1 MRGEVMRGTREGA
14 RGPLGRAWRVLLT
27 ALLAAVLV
35 AAVGCGGDDD
45 DGGGSTSGGG
55 GGEQQSGP
63 INIGAVGPLSGL
75 YSIVGESQEAGIRL
89 AMEDIGDRIGDREIV
104 LHSED
109 DRVEVQT
116 GVNAFTSLV
125 SNEDIVAVFG
135 STVTSITEAMA
146 QQIGAMEQPIP
157 QVGVLGADS
166 VVYPDG
172 PGTDPRPWMF
182 AVLTS
187 TDAEIQKL
195 IEYATTEVDDP
206 RIGIIKDNTEYGE
219 GIGRRAEQLLG
230 EAGTEAVSVQTLQQ
244 NAPDPG
250 PQVSRLVSAGANVI
264 IIGTS
269 QEDAARIARAREAQ
283 GSDAQLLCMTVCAN
297 FPDYREL
304 GGRAVNGTIG
314 VMLGVTANPTP
325 EVRAFAERYQRLTGN
340 DAFPPPDYAMETY
353 DAARILFQVYEEV
366 GTEPADVIAAM
377 ERVTDFQGITGTLSF
392 SDSQRNALSSTDDY
406 ALVEINVDGVSPLA
420 GQ

>member
-1 MRGEVMRGTREGA
+1 MRGTTQGA
-14 RGPLGRAWRVLLT
+14 RRRSQRAWRVLLT
-27 ALLAAVLV
+27 ALLALALV
-35 AAVGCGGDDD
+35 VAVGCGSDEKD
-45 DGGGSTSGGG
+45 DGGSGGG
-55 GGEQQSGP
+55 GEEQTGP

-109 DRVEVQT
+109 DRVEVQA

-125 SNEDIVAVFG
+125 SNESIVAVFG

-172 PGTDPRPWMF
+172 LGADPRGWMF

-187 TDAEIQKL
+187 TDAELKKL
-195 IEYATTEVDDP
+195 IEHATTASDDP
-206 RIGIIKDNTEYGE
+206 RIGLIVDNTEYGE
-219 GIGRRAEQLLG
+219 GIKRRAEELLD
-230 EAGTEAVSVQTLQQ
+230 EAGVEPVSVQTVQQ

-250 PQVSRLVSAGANVI
+250 PQVSRLVSADANVI

-269 QEDAARIARAREAQ
+269 QEDAARIARARESQ

-297 FPDYREL
+297 FPDYRRL
-304 GGRAVNGTIG
+304 GGTAVNGTIG

-340 DAFPPPDYAMETY
+340 DAFPPPDYAMESY

-377 ERVTDFQGITGTLSF
+377 ERITDFEGITGTLSF
-392 SDSQRNALSSTDDY
+392 SATQRNALSNPDDY
-406 ALVEINVDGVSPLA
+406 ALVEINVDAIRPLA

>member
-1 MRGEVMRGTREGA
+1 MRGTTQGGR
-14 RGPLGRAWRVLLT
+14 PSQRAWRVLLT
-27 ALLAAVLV
+27 ALLALVLV
-35 AAVGCGGDDD
+35 AAVGCGGDDEN
-45 DGGGSTSGGG
+45 GGGSTAGG
-55 GGEQQSGP
+55 GGEEQTGP
-63 INIGAVGPLSGL
+63 INIGAVGPMSGL

-89 AMEDIGDRIGDREIV
+89 AMEDVGDRIGDREIV

-125 SNEDIVAVFG
+125 SNENIVAVFG

-172 PGTDPRPWMF
+172 PDGDPRSWMF

-187 TDAEIQKL
+187 TDAELKKL
-195 IEYATTEVDDP
+195 LEYATTETADP
-206 RIGIIKDNTEYGE
+206 RIGLIVDNTEYGE
-219 GIGRRAEQLLG
+219 GIKTRAEQLLD
-230 EAGTEAVSVQTLQQ
+230 EAGVKPVSVQTVQQ

-264 IIGTS
+264 LIGTS

-297 FPDYREL
+297 FPDYRRL
-304 GGRAVNGTIG
+304 GGAAVNGTIG

-325 EVRAFAERYQRLTGN
+325 EVREFAERYQRLTGN
-340 DAFPPPDYAMETY
+340 DAFPPPDYAMESY

-377 ERVTDFQGITGTLSF
+377 ERVTDFRGITGTLSF
-392 SDSQRNALSSTDDY
+392 SATQRNALSNPDDY
-406 ALVEINVDGVSPLA
+406 ALVEITVDEIRPLA